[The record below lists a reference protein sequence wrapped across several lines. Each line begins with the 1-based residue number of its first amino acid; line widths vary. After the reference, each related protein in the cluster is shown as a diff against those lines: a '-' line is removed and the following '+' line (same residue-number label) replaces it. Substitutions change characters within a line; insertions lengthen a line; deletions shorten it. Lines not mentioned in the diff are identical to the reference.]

1 MAGGQDIV
9 ILFIFLRNRLIEL
22 FKLLLLDIRCVI
34 VFHIRLRV
42 VEDGVELETV
52 HVSDE
57 KTREDYGQRAYMCYE
72 RLDSTMR
79 GTHISKERA
88 HVVIGSPQ
96 QVGTK
101 HRG

>member
-42 VEDGVELETV
+42 VEDGVEL
-52 HVSDE
+52 
-57 KTREDYGQRAYMCYE
+57 
-72 RLDSTMR
+72 
-79 GTHISKERA
+79 
-88 HVVIGSPQ
+88 
-96 QVGTK
+96 
-101 HRG
+101 